1 MGAAHLEDSTPS
13 EALGRPSS
21 MSSLPG
27 ELGRARARACSH
39 MRESLAADGCP
50 CPSTATGRS
59 PRRGAPTSPGT
70 PLTPRRAS
78 ARSPTSHARSRS
90 ATTGAAPAYHERHSG
105 GTADAGAFADLVSEA
120 GLPGADCLAVAD
132 KGFASE
138 GDFALLGE
146 LGLSYVVPPGRGN
159 RFPGGRIPS
168 GPAGRYDALA
178 HDGRGAGCVTLP
190 QEGLDVHA
198 YPDTEPCHHG
208 LSDARAR
215 RGGQR
220 RQGGEARGGGETQA
234 GGLGQARRRAARGP
248 GARRRVAGPRRPP
261 RDGHRRHTRRPVFW
275 FNKNCAEIALI
286 FEQRTHRFLR
296 SIRIA

>member
-120 GLPGADCLAVAD
+120 GLAVAD
-132 KGFASE
+132 EGFASE

-146 LGLSYVVPPGRGN
+146 LGLSCVVPPGRGN
-159 RFPGGRIPS
+159 GF
-168 GPAGRYDALA
+168 
-178 HDGRGAGCVTLP
+178 RGAG
-190 QEGLDVHA
+190 
-198 YPDTEPCHHG
+198 
-208 LSDARAR
+208 SR
-215 RGGQR
+215 RGPP
-220 RQGGEARGGGETQA
+220 A
-234 GGLGQARRRAARGP
+234 GATPSRTTG
-248 GARRRVAGPRRPP
+248 AGP
-261 RDGHRRHTRRPVFW
+261 
-275 FNKNCAEIALI
+275 AA
-286 FEQRTHRFLR
+286 
-296 SIRIA
+296 